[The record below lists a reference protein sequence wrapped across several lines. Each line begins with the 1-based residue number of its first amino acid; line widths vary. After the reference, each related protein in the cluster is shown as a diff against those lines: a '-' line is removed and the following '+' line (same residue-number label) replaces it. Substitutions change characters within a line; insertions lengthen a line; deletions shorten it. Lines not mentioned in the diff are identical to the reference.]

1 MRELAGAQRLGESA
15 STEPALAIQSSEQ
28 INGALSEECEGARL
42 RRKGA
47 PMYFLFRISITDGER
62 RMALANDVA
71 ARDAGHAEM
80 RAAHFLEGTDWQI
93 VGVAQVFHTAIGAH
107 A

>member
-1 MRELAGAQRLGESA
+1 
-15 STEPALAIQSSEQ
+15 
-28 INGALSEECEGARL
+28 
-42 RRKGA
+42 
-47 PMYFLFRISITDGER
+47 
-62 RMALANDVA
+62 MALANDVA